1 MRLTSSAAQQRK
13 KIDRDG
19 LFTLSL
25 SIFFIGISLG
35 LSWLY
40 VARQTYLTAKK
51 AASISTAKSPLIVF
65 GKQLTDNQID
75 MDYQLRLDRTLVL
88 IEQVPADSII
98 LLGGIT
104 HDNQISESEAGQS
117 YLLRQ
122 HPDLSNRLILE
133 KASQNTL
140 ENLRQAKQYLLAR
153 QQTLDVRLVSN
164 RYHLHRCKRI
174 ATELGFNVEIIAA
187 ETKFVFSWQNGYKIV
202 IEGFFYHWYHTGAF
216 IGRLFNN
223 QRMLSKIK

>member
-1 MRLTSSAAQQRK
+1 MRLTSSAAQQ
-13 KIDRDG
+13 KIDKDG
-19 LFTLSL
+19 LLTLSL

-40 VARQTYLTAKK
+40 VTRQTYLTAKK
-51 AASISTAKSPLIVF
+51 ASSISASKSPLIVF
-65 GKQLTDNQID
+65 GKQLTENQID
-75 MDYQLRLDRTLVL
+75 TDYQLRLDRTLVL
-88 IEQVPADSII
+88 IEQVPTDSII

-122 HPDLSNRLILE
+122 HPDLSNRIIIE

-140 ENLRQAKQYLLAR
+140 ENLRHAKQYLLAR

-174 ATELGFNVEIIAA
+174 ATEMGFNTEIIAA
-187 ETKFVFSWQNGYKIV
+187 ETNFVFSWQNGYKIV

-216 IGRLFNN
+216 ISRLFNN